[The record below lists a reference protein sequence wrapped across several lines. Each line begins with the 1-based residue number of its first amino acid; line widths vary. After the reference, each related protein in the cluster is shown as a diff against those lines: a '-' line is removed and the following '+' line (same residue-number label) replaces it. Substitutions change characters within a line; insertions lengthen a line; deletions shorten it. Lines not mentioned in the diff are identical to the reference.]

1 MEEVKCKVC
10 NQMFSL
16 TETFCPE
23 CGFERHIY
31 PEPISTDLEKYE
43 EERVNKYKE
52 QKIKKEEEL
61 KKQEDAFNKVSSQLS
76 EARDT
81 LKKSEEKLTTAE
93 AKRKSDREEIDR
105 LTSELKQANN
115 NLSSAQV
122 EQEKL
127 LTELNELSGFSKKNE
142 ELIKQIAQLESAA
155 KIVEAQR
162 KDLVERLNKTNDSLT
177 KEIEDHKKTKALL
190 EQQNTRIQMH
200 TDDSSD
206 NPRLQP
212 LLRPIHGQQQGKP
225 AATIIFSFRG
235 QSVQENVFEGD
246 NIYAIPSNMTSPV
259 SGDAFRIESMNSK
272 TFRLYDLCGLT
283 RKVNGDRLGTT
294 GMQLYNDDYFSVGD
308 ITIQIKIQ
316 KINLRDMLI

>member
-1 MEEVKCKVC
+1 MQNENHQINQHDKGLCHVCGTKLENGVCTICGWTQMIFPSEVPSEIIEFNKQREKVA
-10 NQMFSL
+10 QKL
-16 TETFCPE
+16 
-23 CGFERHIY
+23 H
-31 PEPISTDLEKYE
+31 
-43 EERVNKYKE
+43 KE
-52 QKIKKEEEL
+52 VCEL
-61 KKQEDAFNKVSSQLS
+61 K
-76 EARDT
+76 DT
-81 LKKSEEKLTTAE
+81 LKKLEKTSEEVSKYQQSLKKANAE
-93 AKRKSDREEIDR
+93 AQTDRQEIDR

-115 NLSSAQV
+115 KLSSAQV
-122 EQEKL
+122 EKEKL
-127 LTELNELSGFSKKNE
+127 LTKLNEFSESSKKNE

-206 NPRLQP
+206 KTRLQP
-212 LLRPIHGQQQGKP
+212 LPCPMHGQQQGKP
-225 AATIIFSFRG
+225 VATIIFSFRG

-246 NIYAIPSNMTSPV
+246 NIYAIPSNLTSPV
-259 SGDAFRIESMNSK
+259 SGNAFRIESMNSN

-308 ITIQIKIQ
+308 ITIQIKMQ
-316 KINLRDMLI
+316 KISLRDMLI